1 MNRFNNNT
9 RIKSCNFR
17 RSEAMCMRKIVP
29 LISLSLFILLNAG
42 CYSSTSIKDNN
53 SSARNPPS
61 EETVSLSKGS
71 GYLSSGPTVVIDTG
85 EGKNKRT
92 SLLEQFDQLKKDLAI
107 SLKTNES
114 LEKEL
119 ENEKTIKVLIESELE
134 EFKKQTEATQQLI
147 IENEKICKKLEES
160 QMPYERKIREL
171 TFELTKAQIETIK
184 AKQELLSKKIEQLV
198 ERNKQKLSLLND

>member
-1 MNRFNNNT
+1 M
-9 RIKSCNFR
+9 
-17 RSEAMCMRKIVP
+17 
-29 LISLSLFILLNAG
+29 
-42 CYSSTSIKDNN
+42 
-53 SSARNPPS
+53 
-61 EETVSLSKGS
+61 
-71 GYLSSGPTVVIDTG
+71 
-85 EGKNKRT
+85 
-92 SLLEQFDQLKKDLAI
+92 AI
-107 SLKTNES
+107 SLKANES